1 MPVEVRQ
8 QLRREVPMFVSVL
21 VALALAVWA

>member
-8 QLRREVPMFVSVL
+8 QLRREVPMIVSVL
-21 VALALAVWA
+21 LALALAVWA

>member
-1 MPVEVRQ
+1 MPLEVRQ

-21 VALALAVWA
+21 LALALAVLA